1 MSQQEITPEV
11 FTADYAGEPGKRS
24 FFIQGRTSDST
35 YTFTMEKQQ
44 VALLA
49 EKLSELLLL
58 VDEEDTVIG
67 AQPARDPALQAAPDE
82 PLWRVG
88 AIGLAYEDTGDAV
101 AVLVEPVHPDA
112 DEEEPEDIIA
122 SDDAVRFMLRRD
134 QVRSFVLHA
143 VAVIAEGRPLCQLC
157 GLPMDPGGHA
167 CPASNGHHPQV

>member
-11 FTADYAGEPGKRS
+11 FTADYTGAAGKRE
-24 FFIQGRTSDST
+24 FFIQGRTSSEAH
-35 YTFTMEKQQ
+35 TFSLEKQQ

-58 VDEEDTVIG
+58 VDEDDTVVA
-67 AQPARDPALQAAPDE
+67 AQPARDPALQATPDE
-82 PLWRVG
+82 PSWRVG
-88 AIGLAYEDTGDAV
+88 AIGLAYEETGDEV
-101 AVLVEPVHPDA
+101 AVLVEPVRDS
-112 DEEEPEDIIA
+112 DEEDIEDIIA

-134 QVRSFVLHA
+134 QVRSFILHA